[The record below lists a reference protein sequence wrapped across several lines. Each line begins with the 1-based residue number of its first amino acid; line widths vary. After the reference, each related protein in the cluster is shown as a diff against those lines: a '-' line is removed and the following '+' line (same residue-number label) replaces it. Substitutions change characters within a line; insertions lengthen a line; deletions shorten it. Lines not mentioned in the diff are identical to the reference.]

1 MAITGYENRMNIY
14 FLNPPLSVRA
24 ITADIGWMNFNS
36 YCPEYNWIEPIID
49 WDKFQTIE
57 QVVSEV
63 LRESPHV
70 LCIST
75 YVWNH
80 VLCFEVV
87 KRVKTVNPA
96 IKVIMGGPHQ
106 GYDKEFFDTHPYIDY
121 LCFATAHG
129 ELFLKSALFQ
139 INKFGEIVTPED
151 VPFLLSRDYE
161 STNNK
166 LKFEW
171 SDISAIENNIAYLSN
186 VVAIAKNKMCASV
199 FNYETTRGCPYSCV
213 FCEWGGGTSS
223 KVSQKPLSVVLKDIE
238 ICGMLGFTELG
249 IIDANFGILD
259 RDVDVL
265 KHAVEIRKQYN
276 APRDFLIFGIA
287 KTKVEKRERILD
299 ILFENK
305 LSEYFFMALQ
315 SYDEQIVK
323 DAKRTDITFAEN
335 FALAKKYRTKYGI
348 KAKVELIMGLP
359 GYTLDTFYKEMDL
372 FQEFDG
378 WFWPRNIFTLLPN
391 TEAGSKLYRS
401 LNKLETAIVG
411 TMDNEE
417 QDITYSSQNVLNKF
431 RSVIEIVVGT
441 RSFEKED
448 WKQMYFM
455 NLAQR
460 VLGPLVPADK
470 LPSVYLREQYDKIK
484 TKDWYKPIEKHLD
497 DIVSGSMYNKDISMI
512 GKFTIEDIVEQ
523 HAQNI

>member
-1 MAITGYENRMNIY
+1 MNIY

-24 ITADIGWMNFNS
+24 ITADIGWMNFNT

-57 QVVSEV
+57 QLVDEV
-63 LRESPHV
+63 LRESPQV

-80 VLCFEVV
+80 ILCFEVA
-87 KRVKTVNPA
+87 KRIKITNPE

-106 GYDKEFFDTHPYIDY
+106 GYNKEFFNTHPYIDY
-121 LCFATAHG
+121 VCFATAHG
-129 ELFLKSALFQ
+129 ELFLKIALEQ
-139 INKFGEIVTPED
+139 IAKFGKIVDPEA
-151 VPFLLSRDYE
+151 VPFLLSREYE

-166 LKFEW
+166 IKFEW
-171 SDISAIENNIAYLSN
+171 TDASSIENNIVYLFN
-186 VVAIAKNKMCASV
+186 VVATAKNKRCSSV

-213 FCEWGGGTSS
+213 YCEWGGGTSS

-259 RDVDVL
+259 RDVTILQHVIDV
-265 KHAVEIRKQYN
+265 RKDCN
-276 APRDFLIFGIA
+276 TPKEFLIYGIA
-287 KTKVEKRERILD
+287 KSKVEKRERILD
-299 ILFENK
+299 LLFENK

-315 SYDEQIVK
+315 AYDEQVIK
-323 DAKRTDITFAEN
+323 DAKRTDITFDEN
-335 FALAKKYRTKYGI
+335 FALARKYRAKYGI

-359 GYTLDTFYKEMDL
+359 GYTLDIFYKEMDL

-391 TEAGSKLYRS
+391 TEANNKLYQS
-401 LNKLETAIVG
+401 LNKIQTTIVG

-417 QDITYSSQNVLNKF
+417 QDITYSSKNVLNKF
-431 RSVIEIVVGT
+431 RSSIEIVVGT
-441 RSFEKED
+441 RSYSKED

-455 NLAQR
+455 NRAQKI
-460 VLGPLVPADK
+460 LGPLVPANK
-470 LPSVYLREQYDKIK
+470 LPSVYLKAQYDKIK
-484 TKDWYKPIEKHLD
+484 TKEWYKPIEHYLD
-497 DIVSGSMYNKDISMI
+497 DIVNGLMYNKDISMI
-512 GKFTIEDIVEQ
+512 ENFTIEEIVEQ
-523 HAQNI
+523 HAKNI